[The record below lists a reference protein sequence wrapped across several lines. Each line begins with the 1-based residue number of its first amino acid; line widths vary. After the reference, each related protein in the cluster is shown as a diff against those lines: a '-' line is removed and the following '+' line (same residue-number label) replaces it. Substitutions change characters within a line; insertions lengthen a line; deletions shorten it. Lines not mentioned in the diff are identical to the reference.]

1 MKKHK
6 LKIILFLCFLF
17 TVMFSFKNIYASSDL
32 NLVCKTHVAINA
44 DDNTVLFDDNANE
57 RVFPASTT
65 KILTAIIVLEKLNL
79 DDEITITPQMMAQV
93 PYDSSV
99 MSIFANETYTVKD
112 LLYGLLLVS
121 GNDVAIVFADTI
133 SGNMDEFAI
142 LMNEKVK
149 EIGCKNTNFVNA
161 HGYHDDNHY
170 TTAYDM
176 ALIFNY
182 CLKNDTFKEIIG
194 TKEIKVSPVN
204 NQSRVLVLEN
214 SNLMFYEDS
223 GVYCKEMQGG
233 KTGFTY
239 DALGTFIGYVKK
251 DNMTIIIGSF
261 GGMADE
267 NGNSSRFSDT
277 LKISNYIFDNF
288 EKITFAKKGDF
299 AFSYTDL
306 TNKKVYSIGLANDM
320 ERIVPKENIM
330 EYNIEL
336 GDIVN
341 VNKQNNSKISILF
354 PHYDLSYIG
363 DLEVISSEDY
373 HEDISL
379 VIYLIILIIILLI
392 IAKFKQIIMSKKKHR
407 AKYKNRYKYNS

>member
-6 LKIILFLCFLF
+6 LRYIFLFCLLFL
-17 TVMFSFKNIYASSDL
+17 VIFSFKNIYANTNL

-44 DDNTVLFDDNANE
+44 DGKTVLFDDNANE
-57 RVFPASTT
+57 RVYPASTT
-65 KILTAIIVLEKLNL
+65 KILTAIIVLEKLKL

-133 SGNMDEFAI
+133 SGNMNDFSV

-182 CLKNDTFKEIIG
+182 CIKNDTFKEIIS
-194 TKEIKVSPVN
+194 TKEIRVSPTN
-204 NQSRVLVLEN
+204 NLSRILVLEN
-214 SNLMFYEDS
+214 SNQMFYEDS
-223 GVYCKEMQGG
+223 PVYCKEIQGG

-239 DALGTFIGYVKK
+239 DALGTFIGYAIK

-277 LKISNYIFDNF
+277 LKISNYIFNTF
-288 EKITFAKKGDF
+288 EKKTFAKKGDF
-299 AFSYTDL
+299 SFSYTDL
-306 TNKKVYSIGLANDM
+306 TNKKVYTIGLAKDM
-320 ERIVPKENIM
+320 EYVVPKKQII
-330 EYNIEL
+330 EYTVDL
-336 GDIVN
+336 
-341 VNKQNNSKISILF
+341 NNTEKISTQNIGKILISF
-354 PHYDLSYIG
+354 PYKNISYTEN
-363 DLEVISSEDY
+363 LEIINSTDY

-379 VIYLIILIIILLI
+379 IIYLALLIVILLL
-392 IAKFKQIIMSKKKHR
+392 IAKLKQILVSKKRKHKKK
-407 AKYKNRYKYNS
+407 APKI

>member
-6 LKIILFLCFLF
+6 LITIFLFCFLF
-17 TVMFSFKNIYASSDL
+17 LVIFSFRNIYANTNLD
-32 NLVCKTHVAINA
+32 LVCKTHVAINA
-44 DDNTVLFDDNANE
+44 DDNTVLFNDNANE
-57 RVFPASTT
+57 RVYPASTT
-65 KILTAIIVLEKLNL
+65 KILTAIIVLEKLKL

-133 SGNMDEFAI
+133 SGNMNDFSV

-182 CLKNDTFKEIIG
+182 CIKNDTFKEIIS
-194 TKEIKVSPVN
+194 TKEIRVSPTN
-204 NQSRVLVLEN
+204 NLSRILVLEN
-214 SNLMFYEDS
+214 SNQMFYEDS
-223 GVYCKEMQGG
+223 PVYCKEIQGG

-239 DALGTFIGYVKK
+239 DALGTFIGYAIK

-277 LKISNYIFDNF
+277 LKISNYIFNTF
-288 EKITFAKKGDF
+288 EKKTFAKKGDF
-299 AFSYTDL
+299 SFSYTDL
-306 TNKKVYSIGLANDM
+306 TNKKVYTIGLAKDM
-320 ERIVPKENIM
+320 EYVVPKKQII
-330 EYNIEL
+330 EYTVDL
-336 GDIVN
+336 
-341 VNKQNNSKISILF
+341 NNTEKISTQNIGKILISF
-354 PHYDLSYIG
+354 PHKNISYTEN
-363 DLEVISSEDY
+363 LEIISSADY

-379 VIYLIILIIILLI
+379 IIYLALLIVILLL
-392 IAKFKQIIMSKKKHR
+392 IAKLKQILVSKKRKHNKK
-407 AKYKNRYKYNS
+407 APKI

>member
-6 LKIILFLCFLF
+6 LSTIFLFCFLF
-17 TVMFSFKNIYASSDL
+17 LVMFSFKNIYANTNL

-44 DDNTVLFDDNANE
+44 DDNTILFDDNANE

-79 DDEITITPQMMAQV
+79 DDKITITPQMMAQV

-99 MSIFANETYTVKD
+99 MSIFSNETYTVKD

-133 SGNMDEFAI
+133 SKNMDEFAI

-182 CLKNDTFKEIIG
+182 CLKNNTFKEIMS
-194 TKEIKVSPVN
+194 TREIKVSPIN
-204 NQSRVLVLEN
+204 NPSRVLVLKN
-214 SNLMFYEDS
+214 SNQMFYEDS
-223 GVYCKEMQGG
+223 YVYCKEIQGG

-239 DALGTFIGYVKK
+239 DALGTFIGYATK

-261 GGMADE
+261 GGMEDE
-267 NGNSSRFSDT
+267 NGLSSRFSDT
-277 LKISNYIFDNF
+277 LKISNYIFENF

-299 AFSYTDL
+299 SFSYTDL
-306 TNKKVYSIGLANDM
+306 TNKKVYTIGLLEDM
-320 ERIVPKENIM
+320 EHVVPKEKII
-330 EYNIEL
+330 EYFVDLESITPN
-336 GDIVN
+336 D
-341 VNKQNNSKISILF
+341 KQNIGKISISF
-354 PHYDLSYIG
+354 PHKNISYIE
-363 DLEVISSEDY
+363 DLEILSSTDY

-379 VIYLIILIIILLI
+379 IIYLIVLIILLLI
-392 IAKFKQIIMSKKKHR
+392 IAKLKQIIIVRKHKK
-407 AKYKNRYKYNS
+407 SS

>member
-1 MKKHK
+1 MKKTK
-6 LKIILFLCFLF
+6 LKIILFFCFLF
-17 TVMFSFKNIYASSDL
+17 IIMFSFKNIYANTDL
-32 NLVCKTHVAINA
+32 NLVCKTHIAINA
-44 DDNTVLFDDNANE
+44 DDNTILFDDNANE

-79 DDEITITPQMMAQV
+79 NDEITITPQMMAQV

-133 SGNMDEFAI
+133 SGNMDDFAV

-176 ALIFNY
+176 TLIFNY
-182 CLKNDTFKEIIG
+182 CLKNNTFKEIMS
-194 TKEIKVSPVN
+194 TREIKVSPVN
-204 NQSRVLVLEN
+204 NPSRVLVLEN

-223 GVYCKEMQGG
+223 GVYCKEIQGG

-239 DALGTFIGYVKK
+239 DALGTFIGYAIK

-267 NGNSSRFSDT
+267 NGLSSRFSDT

-299 AFSYTDL
+299 SFSYTDL
-306 TNKKVYSIGLANDM
+306 QDKKVYTIGLAKDM
-320 ERIVPKENIM
+320 EYVVPKEKIM
-330 EYNIEL
+330 EYSVDLNNINQ
-336 GDIVN
+336 IST
-341 VNKQNNSKISILF
+341 QNIGNITISF
-354 PHYDLSYIG
+354 PHKNISYSES
-363 DLEVISSEDY
+363 LEMLHSTDY

-379 VIYLIILIIILLI
+379 IIYLVVLIIVLLLI
-392 IAKFKQIIMSKKKHR
+392 AKLKQTIIQKKK
-407 AKYKNRYKYNS
+407 KYKKSS

>member
-6 LKIILFLCFLF
+6 LRYIFLFCLLFL
-17 TVMFSFKNIYASSDL
+17 VIFSFKNIYANTNL

-44 DDNTVLFDDNANE
+44 DGNTVLFDDNANE
-57 RVFPASTT
+57 RVYPASTT
-65 KILTAIIVLEKLNL
+65 KILTAIIVLEKLKL

-133 SGNMDEFAI
+133 SGNMNDFSV

-182 CLKNDTFKEIIG
+182 CIKNDTFKEIIS
-194 TKEIKVSPVN
+194 TKEIRVSPTN
-204 NQSRVLVLEN
+204 NLSRILVLEN
-214 SNLMFYEDS
+214 SNQMFYEDS
-223 GVYCKEMQGG
+223 PVYCKEIQGG

-239 DALGTFIGYVKK
+239 DALGTFIGYAIK

-277 LKISNYIFDNF
+277 LKISNYIFNTF
-288 EKITFAKKGDF
+288 EKKTFAKKGDF
-299 AFSYTDL
+299 SFSYTDL
-306 TNKKVYSIGLANDM
+306 TNKKVYTIGLAKDM
-320 ERIVPKENIM
+320 EYVVPKKQII
-330 EYNIEL
+330 EYTVDL
-336 GDIVN
+336 
-341 VNKQNNSKISILF
+341 NNTEKISTQNIGKILISF
-354 PHYDLSYIG
+354 PYKNISYTEN
-363 DLEVISSEDY
+363 LEIINSADY

-379 VIYLIILIIILLI
+379 IIYLALLIVILLL
-392 IAKFKQIIMSKKKHR
+392 IAKLKQILVSKKRKHNKK
-407 AKYKNRYKYNS
+407 APKI

>member
-6 LKIILFLCFLF
+6 LRYIFLFCLLFL
-17 TVMFSFKNIYASSDL
+17 VIFSFKNIYANTNL

-44 DDNTVLFDDNANE
+44 DGNTVLFDDNANE
-57 RVFPASTT
+57 RVYPASTT
-65 KILTAIIVLEKLNL
+65 KILTAIIVLEKLKL

-133 SGNMDEFAI
+133 SGNMNDFSV

-182 CLKNDTFKEIIG
+182 CIKNDTFKEIIS
-194 TKEIKVSPVN
+194 TKEIRVSPTN
-204 NQSRVLVLEN
+204 NLSRILVLEN
-214 SNLMFYEDS
+214 SNQMFYEDS
-223 GVYCKEMQGG
+223 PVYCKEIQGG

-239 DALGTFIGYVKK
+239 DALGTFIGYAIK

-277 LKISNYIFDNF
+277 LKISNYIFNTF
-288 EKITFAKKGDF
+288 EKKTFAKKGDF
-299 AFSYTDL
+299 SFSYTDL
-306 TNKKVYSIGLANDM
+306 TNKKVYTIGLAKDM
-320 ERIVPKENIM
+320 EYVVPKKQII
-330 EYNIEL
+330 EYTVDL
-336 GDIVN
+336 
-341 VNKQNNSKISILF
+341 NNTEKISTQNIGKILISF
-354 PHYDLSYIG
+354 PYKNISYTEN
-363 DLEVISSEDY
+363 LEIINSTDY

-379 VIYLIILIIILLI
+379 IIYLALLIVILLL
-392 IAKFKQIIMSKKKHR
+392 IAKLKQILVSKKRKHKKK
-407 AKYKNRYKYNS
+407 APKI

>member
-6 LKIILFLCFLF
+6 LRYIFLFCLLFL
-17 TVMFSFKNIYASSDL
+17 VIFSFRNIYANTNLD
-32 NLVCKTHVAINA
+32 LVCKTHVAINA
-44 DDNTVLFDDNANE
+44 DDNTVLFNDNANE
-57 RVFPASTT
+57 RVYPASTT
-65 KILTAIIVLEKLNL
+65 KILTAIIVLEKLKL

-133 SGNMDEFAI
+133 SGNMNDFSV

-182 CLKNDTFKEIIG
+182 CIKNDTFKEIIS
-194 TKEIKVSPVN
+194 TKEIRVSPTN
-204 NQSRVLVLEN
+204 NLSRILVLEN
-214 SNLMFYEDS
+214 SNQMFYEDS
-223 GVYCKEMQGG
+223 PVYCKEIQGG

-239 DALGTFIGYVKK
+239 DALGTFIGYAIK

-277 LKISNYIFDNF
+277 LKISNYIFNTF
-288 EKITFAKKGDF
+288 EKKTFAKKGDF
-299 AFSYTDL
+299 SFSYTDL
-306 TNKKVYSIGLANDM
+306 TNKKVYTIGLAKDM
-320 ERIVPKENIM
+320 EYVVPKKQII
-330 EYNIEL
+330 EYTVDL
-336 GDIVN
+336 
-341 VNKQNNSKISILF
+341 NNTEKISTQNIGKILISF
-354 PHYDLSYIG
+354 PYKNISYTEN
-363 DLEVISSEDY
+363 LEIINSADY

-379 VIYLIILIIILLI
+379 IIYLALLIVILLL
-392 IAKFKQIIMSKKKHR
+392 IAKLKQILVSKKRKHNKK
-407 AKYKNRYKYNS
+407 APKI

>member
-6 LKIILFLCFLF
+6 LITIFLFCFLF
-17 TVMFSFKNIYASSDL
+17 LVIFSFRNIYANTNLD
-32 NLVCKTHVAINA
+32 LVCKTHVAINA
-44 DDNTVLFDDNANE
+44 DDNTVLFNDNANE
-57 RVFPASTT
+57 RVYPASTT
-65 KILTAIIVLEKLNL
+65 KILTAIIVLEKLKL

-133 SGNMDEFAI
+133 SGNMNDFSV

-182 CLKNDTFKEIIG
+182 CIKNDTFKEIIS
-194 TKEIKVSPVN
+194 TKEIRVSPTN
-204 NQSRVLVLEN
+204 NLSRILVLEN
-214 SNLMFYEDS
+214 SNQMFYEDS
-223 GVYCKEMQGG
+223 PVYCKEIQGG

-239 DALGTFIGYVKK
+239 DALGTFIGYAIK

-277 LKISNYIFDNF
+277 LKISNYIFNTF
-288 EKITFAKKGDF
+288 EKKTFAKKGDF
-299 AFSYTDL
+299 SFSYTDL
-306 TNKKVYSIGLANDM
+306 TNKKVYTIGLAKDM
-320 ERIVPKENIM
+320 EYVVPKKQII
-330 EYNIEL
+330 EYTVDL
-336 GDIVN
+336 
-341 VNKQNNSKISILF
+341 NNTEKISTQNIGKILISF
-354 PHYDLSYIG
+354 PYKNISYTEN
-363 DLEVISSEDY
+363 LEIINSADY

-379 VIYLIILIIILLI
+379 IIYLALLIVILLL
-392 IAKFKQIIMSKKKHR
+392 IAKLKQILVSKKRKHNKK
-407 AKYKNRYKYNS
+407 APKI